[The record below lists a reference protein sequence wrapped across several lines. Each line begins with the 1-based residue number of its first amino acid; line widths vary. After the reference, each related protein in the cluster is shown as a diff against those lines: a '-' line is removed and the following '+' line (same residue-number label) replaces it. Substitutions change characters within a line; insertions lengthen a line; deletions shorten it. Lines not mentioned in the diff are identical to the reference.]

1 MFRSSR
7 LLLCGVSATA
17 VAFATPAFAQNEPTA
32 PTPLPSQ
39 PAPNCPTN
47 GPGTSADNCVSGEVE
62 TESGQ
67 PVTQQGSGAIVVT
80 GTRIQRPNL
89 QSPVPITSVGQE
101 ELVNQ
106 GQASVG
112 DALNDLPALR
122 STFGQQN
129 SGRFIGT
136 AGQNFLDLRGLG
148 TSRTLVLVNGR
159 RHITS
164 SPGDFIVD
172 VDNIPQDLLER
183 VDIVT
188 GGESAVYGSDAIAG
202 VVNFITKRNFD
213 GFRIRGQAGVSARG
227 DRPVDFIS
235 ATMGRNFF
243 DNRAN
248 VAVNLEY
255 THAGELFF
263 RNRPHV
269 ARSCGFEPN
278 PADNGGFDDPTVG
291 SADSTNGVPDNI
303 FVCGLRNPFV
313 TNGGSIAVFGS
324 GQVAGFLP
332 NGDLAFSAVPEQNF
346 VLLGGTI
353 QSSDPNGGSTLL
365 ETGDL
370 AVGRNR
376 YMANIMA
383 HFDVSDAFK
392 PFIEGTYVR
401 QIVYQEGQPS
411 FMQGQLSNFFGPI
424 VPNLRCGNPFLN
436 AQAQNFL
443 LNVRTNCAQRNP
455 DGTIFLDAGGNRVF
469 DPNRTIPMNR
479 FNVDWGGRVE
489 EDHRTTYRIVGGVQ
503 GDFLGDWHYEVS
515 ANYGHFKSNNIEHN
529 DLLIADENGNPAGF
543 SLAVDAVRDASG
555 NIVCRVNADAD
566 PTNDAPGCVPINLF
580 GFGAASPAALA
591 FSNTTSH
598 LFSRAS
604 ELDLLAFMSGNSGR
618 WFELPGGPVGFSV
631 GLEYRR
637 ETAHSIADPVSASGG
652 TFFNAFPEFDPPAFS
667 VKEAFAEIELPIL
680 RDRPFF
686 HELTVS
692 GAARFSDYNTSAN
705 HTFAWNAN
713 AIWSPIR
720 DIRIRGNLSRSVR
733 VPTLSDLFTPPTV
746 NFAFL
751 SDPCDQFNINDNPNF
766 AANCAAAGVPTT
778 VTSTSSPCFNSTVA
792 GSTGPVGSPFHNCIA
807 NTQTTLITSA
817 GNPDL
822 KEEVGNSFTLG
833 TVITPRFIP
842 GFSFSADY
850 FNIRVTNLIAVL
862 GGNTI
867 LNQCFGASSLNN
879 QFCSLLSP
887 RDSFGLF
894 QSPAL
899 ISAGVNFAK
908 QTSRG
913 IDFDLSYRKRFAN
926 GHRLD
931 LRGIATYTLTRTNFT
946 DPVDP
951 NHGDRIL
958 GELGDPVF
966 SGTMIAGYGIGP
978 FDLRYTLRYIGSMT
992 DWAYEDTHAFG
1003 PGCTDGGCP
1012 PFNSDVADHINTGSV
1027 WYHDVRLNFTVKD
1040 RYQMYLGVDNIFD
1053 RLPPLGL
1060 TGAGAGSGIYSNV
1073 GRFFYAGFIVDL
1085 K

>member
-17 VAFATPAFAQNEPTA
+17 VAFATPAFAQDAPTA
-32 PTPLPSQ
+32 PTTLPGQ
-39 PAPNCPTN
+39 TPPNCPVN
-47 GPGTSADNCVSGEVE
+47 GPGSAQDNCVSGEVE
-62 TESGQ
+62 TESG
-67 PVTQQGSGAIVVT
+67 TTANAGGNGAIVVT

-101 ELVNQ
+101 ELTNQ

-122 STFGQQN
+122 STFSQQN

-148 TSRTLVLVNGR
+148 TTRTLVLVNGR

-164 SPGDFIVD
+164 SVGDFIVD

-213 GFRIRGQAGVSARG
+213 GFRIRGQAGISSRG

-243 DNRAN
+243 DDRAN
-248 VAVNLEY
+248 VALNLEY

-263 RNRPHV
+263 RDRPHFADV
-269 ARSCGFEPN
+269 CGFQPN
-278 PADNGGFDDPTVG
+278 PADNGGADDGPTG
-291 SADSTNGVPDNI
+291 SNGVPDNI
-303 FVCGLRNPFV
+303 FTCGNRNPFV
-313 TNGGSIAVFGS
+313 TNGGSIGLLDTD
-324 GQVAGFLP
+324 GTL
-332 NGDLAFSAVPEQNF
+332 LAFDPAGNLIVTPPCEQSF
-346 VLLGGTI
+346 IDFGGTCV
-353 QSSDPNGGSTLL
+353 SHDPNAGSTLR

-376 YMANIMA
+376 YMANVLA

-392 PFIEGTYVR
+392 PFIEASYIKQT
-401 QIVYQEGQPS
+401 VYQEGQPS
-411 FMQGQLSNFFGPI
+411 FFQGRLSNFFGIQSFRCNNAFLTPQ
-424 VPNLRCGNPFLN
+424 NLATLQAVGLCANPAVN
-436 AQAQNFL
+436 
-443 LNVRTNCAQRNP
+443 
-455 DGTIFLDAGGNRVF
+455 
-469 DPNRTIPMNR
+469 TIPLNR

-503 GDFLGDWHYEVS
+503 GNFLGDWHYEVS
-515 ANYGHFKSNNIEHN
+515 ANYGHFKSNNIEKN
-529 DLLIADENGNPAGF
+529 DLLIFDENGNLAGF
-543 SLAVDAVRDASG
+543 GLASNAVRDVNG
-555 NIVCRVNADAD
+555 NIVCGVNADAD
-566 PTNDAPGCVPINLF
+566 PTNDAPGCVPINPF
-580 GFGAASPAALA
+580 GFGAASPAAIA
-591 FSNTTSH
+591 YSNTTSH
-598 LFSRAS
+598 LFSKAS

-618 WFELPGGPVGFSV
+618 WFELPGGPIGFSV
-631 GLEYRR
+631 GAEYRK

-652 TFFNAFPEFDPPAFS
+652 TFFNAFPEFDPPSFS
-667 VKEAFAEIELPIL
+667 VKEIFGEVELPIL

-692 GAARFSDYNTSAN
+692 GAARYSDYNTSAN
-705 HTFAWNAN
+705 HTFAWNLN
-713 AIWSPIR
+713 GVWSPVR
-720 DIRIRGNLSRSVR
+720 DLRLRGNLSRSVR
-733 VPTLSDLFTPPTV
+733 VPTLSDLFTPPTE

-751 SDPCDQFNINDNPNF
+751 ADPCDAFNIGDNPNF
-766 AANCAAAGVPTT
+766 AANCAALGVPTT
-778 VTSTSSPCFNSTVA
+778 ILAGSPCVSAQT
-792 GSTGPVGSPFHNCIA
+792 PVGSPFHNCLA

-817 GNPDL
+817 GNPNL
-822 KEEVGNSFTLG
+822 KEETGKSITLG
-833 TVITPRFIP
+833 AVITPRFIP

-850 FNIRVTNLIAVL
+850 FDIKVTNLISVL
-862 GGNTI
+862 GGQTI
-867 LNQCFGASSLNN
+867 LNQCFGGSDINN
-879 QFCSLLSP
+879 QFCQLLGP
-887 RDSFGLF
+887 RDAFGLF
-894 QSPAL
+894 IEPAL
-899 ISAGVNFAK
+899 TSAGVNFAK

-913 IDFDLSYRKRFAN
+913 VDFDLTYRKRFAN

-931 LRGIATYTLTRTNFT
+931 LRGIATYTLNRTNFT
-946 DPVDP
+946 DPTDP
-951 NHGDRIL
+951 KHGDRQL
-958 GELGDPVF
+958 SELGDPVF

-978 FDLRYTLRYIGSMT
+978 FDLRYTFRYIGSMT
-992 DWAYEDTHAFG
+992 DWDYEDTHSFG
-1003 PGCTDGGCP
+1003 PGCTDAGCP
-1012 PFNSDVADHINTGSV
+1012 PFNADIADRINTGSV
-1027 WYHDVRLNFTVKD
+1027 TYSDIRLNFTIKN
-1040 RYQMYLGVDNIFD
+1040 RYQMYLGVDNLFD
-1053 RLPPLGL
+1053 RMPPLRL
-1060 TGAGAGSGIYSNV
+1060 TGAGAGSGIYSSI